1 MPAAKATCAKPAVE
15 AAETEEELAAAL
27 SALLKKGHAA
37 RTNALLKDD
46 CELSQHII
54 REAERAGLDANMLLA
69 VYMGVVAHVLNPCT
83 LTQRY
88 ILSTPSCTPPV
99 LISSMSCVLQ
109 APLAIARTRSSCTG
123 LSCCSGCSC
132 WAILTWESRR

>member
-46 CELSQHII
+46 CDLSQHII

-88 ILSTPSCTPPV
+88 ILSTPSCTPFPTSHF
-99 LISSMSCVLQ
+99 LGP
-109 APLAIARTRSSCTG
+109 APQLASIHPQIQEMPPLSGSRGRPSHLASPKTRK
-123 LSCCSGCSC
+123 
-132 WAILTWESRR
+132 

>member
-1 MPAAKATCAKPAVE
+1 MFLEAGASRLEARAGVSAAAAKKKGMPAAKATSAKPAVE

-69 VYMGVVAHVLNPCT
+69 VYMATWVWSRTFLIHV
-83 LTQRY
+83 R
-88 ILSTPSCTPPV
+88 
-99 LISSMSCVLQ
+99 
-109 APLAIARTRSSCTG
+109 
-123 LSCCSGCSC
+123 
-132 WAILTWESRR
+132 